1 MNGGGDGFDVFFFAY
16 EDLYAAT
23 FGDYLGDVAEAD
35 FLGGGL
41 VGLDAQVF
49 EEFGV
54 EAAAGAE
61 FGEVVF

>member
-1 MNGGGDGFDVFFFAY
+1 VLFFAH
-16 EDLYAAT
+16 EDLDGAA

-54 EAAAGAE
+54 EAASCAQFA
-61 FGEVVF
+61 EVVF

>member
-1 MNGGGDGFDVFFFAY
+1 MIPFAD
-16 EDLYAAT
+16 EDLYGPA

-49 EEFGV
+49 EEFRV

-61 FGEVVF
+61 FA

>member
-1 MNGGGDGFDVFFFAY
+1 VLFLAD
-16 EDLYAAT
+16 EDLHAAA
-23 FGDYLGDVAEAD
+23 FGDDLGDVAEAD
-35 FLGGGL
+35 FLGRGL

-61 FGEVVF
+61 FA

>member
-1 MNGGGDGFDVFFFAY
+1 VLFFAY
-16 EDLYAAT
+16 EDLDSPA
-23 FGDYLGDVAEAD
+23 FGDDLSDVAEAD
-35 FLGGGL
+35 FLGGGF

-61 FGEVVF
+61 FGEVIF

>member
-1 MNGGGDGFDVFFFAY
+1 MLFFAY
-16 EDLYAAT
+16 EDLDGPA
-23 FGDYLGDVAEAD
+23 FGDDLSDVAEAD
-35 FLGGGL
+35 FLGGGF

-61 FGEVVF
+61 FGEVIF